1 MVTLATARV
10 SARIVSSRYGLSRPS
25 SRRPEPL
32 KSSAFSVD
40 MPLMK
45 RAGPRIEA
53 AGPGPRSGVAR
64 SSFAPLHSLPP
75 AVRSRAVRFRAHA
88 AASCSVSWE
97 STISR

>member
-1 MVTLATARV
+1 M
-10 SARIVSSRYGLSRPS
+10 SSRYGLSRPS
-25 SRRPEPL
+25 SRLPEPL

-45 RAGPRIEA
+45 RAGPRMGA

-64 SSFAPLHSLPP
+64 SSFDS
-75 AVRSRAVRFRAHA
+75 RAHA
-88 AASCSVSWE
+88 AASCSVSWD